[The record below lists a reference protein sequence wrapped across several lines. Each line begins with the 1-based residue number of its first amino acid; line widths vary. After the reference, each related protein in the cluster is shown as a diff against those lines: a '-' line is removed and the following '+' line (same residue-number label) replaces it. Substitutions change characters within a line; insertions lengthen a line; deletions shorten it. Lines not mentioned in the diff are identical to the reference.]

1 MIVEFRW
8 VVKER
13 FPEICPLPDDADY
26 SERPINFLM
35 AVHKDILWST
45 GAKALR
51 RAANVIDNEKSNP

>member
-1 MIVEFRW
+1 VRP
-8 VVKER
+8 ER

-51 RAANVIDNEKSNP
+51 RAANVIDNKKSNP